1 MTTYQNLVNDPSA
14 AVSLGSPS
22 LSAGDTIQFIK
33 FSIAYTA
40 GGDFSATDL
49 LLAEIGSE
57 CECDFQAALGG
68 QLKLTCNRTSTG
80 QFINRSRR
88 SRRIDLFS
96 TSSTGVIYKII
107 QAGMGPLYL
116 GTLKCAGGL
125 WCIGIG
131 RVYIAGD
138 VDVTTISVDKDG
150 RCTYYKTSG
159 AFAATTI
166 NNRGEILIQNDY
178 ATLNNYSGT
187 ATHDDPSITPV
198 QINGLGGTILM
209 KDCGTIGGMTLEN
222 TVIDW
227 SQMKG
232 PITVSGT
239 TSIGAGCT
247 IRYAK
252 GGYEPTWTPSYPSTK
267 PVIEYV

>member
-1 MTTYQNLVNDPSA
+1 MTTYQNLVNDPNV

-22 LSAGDTIQFIK
+22 LSAGDTVQFIK

-40 GGDFSATDL
+40 GGDLSATDL

-68 QLKLTCNRTSTG
+68 QLKFTCNRTGTG

-88 SRRIDLFS
+88 SRRIDLFG

-107 QAGMGPLYL
+107 QAGAGPLFL
-116 GTLKCAGGL
+116 NTLKCAGGL
-125 WCIGIG
+125 WCVGIG
-131 RVYIAGD
+131 RVYINGD
-138 VDVTTISVDKDG
+138 VDAGPITVDKDG
-150 RCTYYKTSG
+150 RCTYYKSTG
-159 AFAATTI
+159 GFATTTI
-166 NNRGEILIQNDY
+166 NNRGEILIQNDFG
-178 ATLNNYSGT
+178 TLNNNDGT
-187 ATHDDPSITPV
+187 ATLDDPSITPT
-198 QINGLGGTILM
+198 QINGNGGTIKIM
-209 KDCGTIGGMTLEN
+209 DCGTIGGMTLEN

-227 SQMKG
+227 SEMKG

-239 TSIGAGCT
+239 TAIGGGCT

-252 GGYEPTWTPSYPSTK
+252 GGYEPTWTLSYTSTK
-267 PVIEYV
+267 PVTEYV